1 MPRSVST
8 RMHICLML
16 FRVRAHLSYAPLCL
30 DPDAYLS
37 HAFPGPGASQL
48 CPALSRPGRISVSCF
63 SGSGR
68 ISVMPRSVS
77 TRMHIC
83 LMLFRVRAHL
93 SYAPLSHDPDAYLS
107 HAFPGP
113 GASQLCPAL
122 SRPGCISVS
131 CFSGSGRISVMP
143 RSVSTRM
150 HICLMLFRV
159 RAHLSYAPLCLDP
172 DAYLSHAFPG
182 PGASQLCPALSRPRC
197 ISVSCFS
204 GPGRISVMPRSVST
218 RTHICLMLFRVRA
231 HLSYA
236 PLCLD
241 PDAYLSHAFLGPSV
255 PGASQLCPA
264 LSHSF

>member
-1 MPRSVST
+1 MGCSFLCSSASVVFCLSHLSVSCPALS
-8 RMHICLML
+8 RPRCISVSCCL
-16 FRVRAHLSYAPLCL
+16 
-30 DPDAYLS
+30 
-37 HAFPGPGASQL
+37 GPSVSGASQL
-48 CPALSRPGRISVSCF
+48 CPALSRPGCISVSCF

-159 RAHLSYAPLCLDP
+159 RAHLSYAPLSSSTRD
-172 DAYLSHAFPG
+172 
-182 PGASQLCPALSRPRC
+182 R

-204 GPGRISVMPRSVST
+204 GSGRISVMPRSVST
-218 RTHICLMLFRVRA
+218 RMHICVSPFLHDLVG
-231 HLSYA
+231 SC
-236 PLCLD
+236 PLR
-241 PDAYLSHAFLGPSV
+241 
-255 PGASQLCPA
+255 
-264 LSHSF
+264 